1 MWIVGQG
8 KAHNYDIVEGPV
20 VDDTL
25 TGGKGVTFVTGTPIS
40 NSMTELYTNMR
51 YSVWYASEAGT
62 GAF

>member
-1 MWIVGQG
+1 M
-8 KAHNYDIVEGPV
+8 

-25 TGGKGVTFVTGTPIS
+25 TGGKGVTFVTGTLIS
-40 NSMTELYTNMR
+40 NSTTELYTNMR